1 MVKQCQSCG
10 MPLQTT
16 KAGDCRGTELDGTK
30 SEKRCKLCYQNGGF
44 INPDYTLEQMRVIV
58 DNALKEN
65 GSGRFMRWVAQK
77 QLPSLE
83 RWKNKKIEKSVS

>member
-1 MVKQCQSCG
+1 
-10 MPLQTT
+10 
-16 KAGDCRGTELDGTK
+16 
-30 SEKRCKLCYQNGGF
+30 
-44 INPDYTLEQMRVIV
+44 MRVIV